1 MTGIPLVA
9 LVGNPNAGKSALFN
23 ALTGARQKVGNYPG
37 VTVERHSGRLALAD
51 GRPVE
56 LVDLPGAYSLD
67 PSSPDERVT
76 RDVVTGTQDGE
87 RLPDAL
93 IVVVDAA
100 NLDNHLRFTLQLI
113 ALGLPVV
120 VALNMIDMAERDGLK
135 LDPMVLERELGVP
148 VVPTV
153 AVRRRGLDDLKARL
167 SGLVGGPV
175 RLRAS
180 TGHVDDDIVT
190 LQRRARALSAA
201 ATVAETPARRWT
213 HMLDAVLLHPVS
225 GPILLLTI
233 LFVMFQAVFSWS
245 AAPMEAITA
254 GFAALQGWIGDTL
267 PAGFLRSFLSDGVI
281 AGVGAV
287 IVFLPQILILFTFI
301 LVLEASGYMVRA
313 AFLMDRLMAGV
324 GLSGRAFI
332 PLLSSFACAVPGIM
346 ATRTIDDEKDRL
358 TTILI
363 APLMTC
369 SARLPVYT
377 LIIGALIPNSR
388 VAPLIGLQ
396 GLVMFALYVL
406 GIVAAFVA
414 ALVLRNTVTKGPSSG
429 FMMEMPKYQWP
440 RLKDVALG
448 LWTRAMIFL
457 KRAGTTIAATVALLW
472 ILSSYPVAG
481 PGQKQSEVSIAGH
494 IASGIEVVVKP
505 IGFNHDIALSLLP
518 AMAAREA
525 AVGAMATVYAIDN
538 PDDDRSKD
546 KLAENLRGRWS
557 LPTALAFLMWFV
569 FAPQCIST
577 IAVTRRE
584 TNGWKWPAFMVG
596 YLFAAAYIMAGITY
610 WLAVAVGL

>member
-1 MTGIPLVA
+1 
-9 LVGNPNAGKSALFN
+9 
-23 ALTGARQKVGNYPG
+23 
-37 VTVERHSGRLALAD
+37 
-51 GRPVE
+51 
-56 LVDLPGAYSLD
+56 
-67 PSSPDERVT
+67 
-76 RDVVTGTQDGE
+76 
-87 RLPDAL
+87 
-93 IVVVDAA
+93 
-100 NLDNHLRFTLQLI
+100 
-113 ALGLPVV
+113 
-120 VALNMIDMAERDGLK
+120 
-135 LDPMVLERELGVP
+135 
-148 VVPTV
+148 
-153 AVRRRGLDDLKARL
+153 
-167 SGLVGGPV
+167 
-175 RLRAS
+175 
-180 TGHVDDDIVT
+180 
-190 LQRRARALSAA
+190 
-201 ATVAETPARRWT
+201 
-213 HMLDAVLLHPVS
+213 
-225 GPILLLTI
+225 
-233 LFVMFQAVFSWS
+233 FVMFQAVFAWS
-245 AAPMEAITA
+245 QVPVDWIASL
-254 GFAALQGWIGDTL
+254 FASLQNWVSAEL
-267 PAGFLRSFLSDGVI
+267 PAGFVRSFLSDGVI

-287 IVFLPQILILFTFI
+287 IVFLPQILILFAFI

-377 LIIGALIPNSR
+377 LIIGALIPNTR
-388 VAPLIGLQ
+388 IAPLIGLQ

-406 GIVAAFVA
+406 GIIAAFVA

-440 RLKDVALG
+440 RLGDVALG
-448 LWTRAMIFL
+448 LWSRAVIFL
-457 KRAGTTIAATVALLW
+457 KRAGTTIAATVAILW
-472 ILSSYPVAG
+472 VLASYPVAQ

-538 PDDDRSKD
+538 PDDEAGKG